1 MVGAQRGFLAALIAS
16 LSLDAAIIVA
26 AEPENA
32 PVNRES
38 YELVFQEHPRL
49 RDLQARQ
56 RTRDAIT
63 ADVFDASLPPEKV
76 TDALVEL
83 ALSLPPEEIPWK
95 KLLELAERPDIP
107 ESVELWAVVVAGKGL
122 CCSPRPRELE
132 RWLFRQLK
140 GGPHIQSATVVLGV
154 SRIAARASM
163 REWSRLLRDPATADE
178 TCASICM
185 YVCVWGGVYQ
195 GGTLDE
201 GINCLLAGY
210 DETASSTARKLLIW
224 EWLSLTPGGEF
235 TRGHVEEATFWS
247 LHQLAMLEFANEQ
260 NPDELRATATTGLRR
275 GEPIT
280 QSAFAAAKKI
290 RDESLGIERLRAAA
304 NHILENAEKYGVEK

>member
-1 MVGAQRGFLAALIAS
+1 MVGIQRICLATVSMLLFLDTAFIA
-16 LSLDAAIIVA
+16 DAEA
-26 AEPENA
+26 ENA
-32 PVNRES
+32 PASRES
-38 YELVFQEHPRL
+38 YELVFQEYRRFEDL
-49 RDLQARQ
+49 RSRQ

-63 ADVFDASLPPEKV
+63 ADVFDTSLPPEKV

-95 KLLELAERPDIP
+95 RLLELAERPDVS

-163 REWSRLLRDPATADE
+163 REWSRLLRDPATADK

-185 YVCVWGGVYQ
+185 YVCVWGGVYE

-235 TRGHVEEATFWS
+235 TRGHVEETTFWS
-247 LHQLAMLEFANEQ
+247 LHQLAMLEFANEH
-260 NPDELRATATTGLRR
+260 NPDELRAIATTGLRR

-280 QSAFAAAKKI
+280 PSAFAAAKKI
-290 RDESLGIERLRAAA
+290 HDESLGIERLRAAA
-304 NHILENAEKYGVEK
+304 NHVLRNAEMYGVEK

>member
-1 MVGAQRGFLAALIAS
+1 MVRFHQFCLATVSVL
-16 LSLDAAIIVA
+16 LFLDAAIVA
-26 AEPENA
+26 AAKPENA

-38 YELVFQEHPRL
+38 YELVFQEHPRFQ
-49 RDLQARQ
+49 DLQARQ

-63 ADVFDASLPPEKV
+63 SDVFDMSLPPEKV

-83 ALSLPPEEIPWK
+83 GLSLPPEEIPWK
-95 KLLELAERPDIP
+95 KLLELVERPNVLEP
-107 ESVELWAVVVAGKGL
+107 VEMWAVVVAGKGL

-140 GGPHIQSATVVLGV
+140 GGPHIQSATVVLGA

-163 REWSRLLRDPATADE
+163 REWSRLLRDPATTDE
-178 TCASICM
+178 TCVCIGK
-185 YVCVWGGVYQ
+185 YVCIWGSVYE

-210 DETASSTARKLLIW
+210 DEATSSPTRKQLIW
-224 EWLSLTPGGEF
+224 EWLSLTPGGEL
-235 TRGHVEEATFWS
+235 TRGHVEETTFWS

-260 NPDELRATATTGLRR
+260 NPVELRATAATGLRR

-280 QSAFAAAKKI
+280 QSAVTAAKKI

-304 NHILENAEKYGVEK
+304 NHVLKNAEKYGVEK